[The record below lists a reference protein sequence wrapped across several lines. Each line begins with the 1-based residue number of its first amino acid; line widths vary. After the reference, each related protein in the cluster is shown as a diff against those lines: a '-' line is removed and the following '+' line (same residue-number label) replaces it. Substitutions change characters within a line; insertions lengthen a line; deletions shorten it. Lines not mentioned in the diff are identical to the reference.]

1 MAGLVFSDSIYF
13 QSRWSKLSLYS
24 SWRKTGTSTELRI
37 LSLLETSLGMGN
49 YTKQNHA
56 ESRSAH
62 FPLLAPQ
69 FAM

>member
-1 MAGLVFSDSIYF
+1 MAGLIFSDSISF
-13 QSRWSKLSLYS
+13 QNRWSKLSLYS
-24 SWRKTGTSTELRI
+24 PWRKTGTSTELRI

-62 FPLLAPQ
+62 FPPLAPQ